1 MPKFDGGEQGR
12 AIQGQARR
20 RLLLEE
26 AGLGRKAELDEETE
40 FNTTPACASVWIYMR
55 M

>member
-1 MPKFDGGEQGR
+1 M
-12 AIQGQARR
+12 QARR

-40 FNTTPACASVWIYMR
+40 FDTTPACASVWIYMR

>member
-1 MPKFDGGEQGR
+1 MEQSRAEHFRGER
-12 AIQGQARR
+12 TIQARR

-40 FNTTPACASVWIYMR
+40 FDTTPACASVWIYMR